1 MSVSHK
7 RLGKHG
13 VLVSNLCLGTMN
25 FGWHTSE
32 EDSFAIMDRALE
44 MGINFFD
51 TADVYGW
58 SVEHGLTEEI
68 IGRWFAQGGGRRDAV
83 VLATKVYNPV
93 DRKANLPEVNSDGRS
108 LSAYKIRKHC
118 EGSLKRLQTDWIDL
132 YQMHHVDH
140 ECPWDETWQAFD
152 ALVKQG
158 KVVYVGSSNF
168 AGWDIATACQEASK
182 RGLMGLVS
190 EQSIYHLDNRM
201 IELEVIPACRHYG
214 LGLIPWSPLAGGLL
228 GGALEKY
235 ETGRRTN
242 ENFTKEVESKRG
254 QLEKYEALCKEIGH
268 PPGEV
273 ALAWLLHNP
282 VVTAPIIGPR
292 TMEQLESAVRAASIE
307 LDAETL
313 KTWMR
318 FSPDPAA
325 KRQWPMPGNRKPNG
339 TQPSGKDPAEY
350 FTGSVRVEQRVD
362 APDPAREFGAHVTF
376 EPGAR
381 TTWHTQSIPQ
391 PFPSTGITHNGLPRW

>member
-1 MSVSHK
+1 MTVTHK

-32 EDSFAIMDRALE
+32 EESFAIMDRALE
-44 MGINFFD
+44 LGINFFD

-58 SVEHGLTEEI
+58 AVEHGLTEEI

-108 LSAYKIRKHC
+108 LSAYKIRKHA
-118 EGSLKRLQTDWIDL
+118 EGSLKRLQTDVIDI

-168 AGWDIATACQEASK
+168 AGWDIATANQEASK

-201 IELEVIPACRHYG
+201 IELEVIPACREYG
-214 LGLIPWSPLAGGLL
+214 LGLIPWSPLGGGLL

-235 ETGRRTN
+235 ESGRRTDAS
-242 ENFTKEVESKRG
+242 FAKEVEAKRP

-292 TMEQLESAVRAASIE
+292 TMEQLESAARAVSLE
-307 LDAETL
+307 LDEETL
-313 KTWMR
+313 KKLDEI
-318 FSPDPAA
+318 FPGPGGEA
-325 KRQWPMPGNRKPNG
+325 PMAY
-339 TQPSGKDPAEY
+339 S
-350 FTGSVRVEQRVD
+350 
-362 APDPAREFGAHVTF
+362 
-376 EPGAR
+376 
-381 TTWHTQSIPQ
+381 W
-391 PFPSTGITHNGLPRW
+391 

>member
-1 MSVSHK
+1 MTVSNK

-44 MGINFFD
+44 LGINFFD

-58 SVEHGLTEEI
+58 EVEHGHTEEI

-108 LSAYKIRKHC
+108 LSAYKIRKHA
-118 EGSLKRLQTDWIDL
+118 EGSLKRLQTDVIDL
-132 YQMHHVDH
+132 YQMHHIDRS
-140 ECPWDETWQAFD
+140 CPWDETWQAFD

-201 IELEVIPACRHYG
+201 IELEVIPACREYG
-214 LGLIPWSPLAGGLL
+214 LGLIPLSPLAGGLL

-235 ETGRRTN
+235 ESGRRTDA
-242 ENFTKEVESKRG
+242 NFAKEVKAKRP
-254 QLEKYEALCKEIGH
+254 QLEKYETLCREIGH

-292 TMEQLESAVRAASIE
+292 TIEQLESAARAASIE
-307 LDAETL
+307 LDEETL
-313 KTWMR
+313 KKLDEI
-318 FSPDPAA
+318 F
-325 KRQWPMPGNRKPNG
+325 PGPGGEAPN
-339 TQPSGKDPAEY
+339 AY
-350 FTGSVRVEQRVD
+350 
-362 APDPAREFGAHVTF
+362 A
-376 EPGAR
+376 
-381 TTWHTQSIPQ
+381 W
-391 PFPSTGITHNGLPRW
+391 

>member
-1 MSVSHK
+1 MSVKHK
-7 RLGKHG
+7 RFGKHG

-32 EDSFAIMDRALE
+32 EDSFKIMDRALE
-44 MGINFFD
+44 LGINFFD

-118 EGSLKRLQTDWIDL
+118 EGSLKRMQTDWIDL
-132 YQMHHVDH
+132 YQMHHIDRD
-140 ECPWDETWQAFD
+140 CPWDETWQSFD
-152 ALVKQG
+152 ALIKQG

-168 AGWDIATACQEASK
+168 AGWDIATACQEADK
-182 RGLMGLVS
+182 RGMMGLVS
-190 EQSIYHLDNRM
+190 EQSIYNLDNRM
-201 IELEVIPACRHYG
+201 LELEVIPACRHYG

-228 GGALEKY
+228 GGALEKNK
-235 ETGRRTN
+235 GVRRN
-242 ENFTKEVESKRG
+242 DKNQSE
-254 QLEKYEALCKEIGH
+254 QLEKKHEQIKKYEALCREIGH

-292 TMEQLESAVRAASIE
+292 TIEQLESAVRAASIQ
-307 LDAETL
+307 LDEEVL
-313 KTWMR
+313 KKMDEI
-318 FSPDPAA
+318 FPGPGGEA
-325 KRQWPMPGNRKPNG
+325 PM
-339 TQPSGKDPAEY
+339 AY
-350 FTGSVRVEQRVD
+350 
-362 APDPAREFGAHVTF
+362 A
-376 EPGAR
+376 
-381 TTWHTQSIPQ
+381 W
-391 PFPSTGITHNGLPRW
+391 

>member
-1 MSVSHK
+1 MAIENV

-13 VLVSNLCLGTMN
+13 VRVSNICLGTMN

-32 EDSFAIMDRALE
+32 EDSYAIMDRALE
-44 MGINFFD
+44 LGINFFD

-58 SVEHGLTEEI
+58 EVENGHTEEI
-68 IGRWFAQGGGRRDAV
+68 IGRWFAQGGGRREAV
-83 VLATKVYNPV
+83 VLATKVFNPV
-93 DRKANLPEVNSDGRS
+93 NRKANLPEINSDERS

-118 EGSLKRLQTDWIDL
+118 EGSLQRLQTDWIDL
-132 YQMHHVDH
+132 YQMHHIDRA
-140 ECPWDETWQAFD
+140 CPWDETWQAFD

-168 AGWDIATACQEASK
+168 AGWDIATACQEADK

-190 EQSIYHLDNRM
+190 EQSIYHLNNRM

-228 GGALEKY
+228 GGALEKRKD
-235 ETGRRTN
+235 GRRRGEDYEKN
-242 ENFTKEVESKRG
+242 VDENRDK
-254 QLEKYEALCKEIGH
+254 LEKYEALCRDIGH

-282 VVTAPIIGPR
+282 IVTAPIIGPR

-307 LDAETL
+307 LDQETL
-313 KTWMR
+313 DKLDEI
-318 FSPDPAA
+318 F
-325 KRQWPMPGNRKPNG
+325 PGPG
-339 TQPSGKDPAEY
+339 GE
-350 FTGSVRVEQRVD
+350 
-362 APDPAREFGAHVTF
+362 APKAYA
-376 EPGAR
+376 
-381 TTWHTQSIPQ
+381 W
-391 PFPSTGITHNGLPRW
+391 

>member
-1 MSVSHK
+1 MSVANK

-44 MGINFFD
+44 LGINFFD

-132 YQMHHVDH
+132 YQMHHIDRA
-140 ECPWDETWQAFD
+140 CPWDETWQAFD
-152 ALVKQG
+152 ALVNQG

-182 RGLMGLVS
+182 RGFMGLVS

-235 ETGRRTN
+235 ESGRRTN
-242 ENFTKEVESKRG
+242 ENFTKQVEAKRG
-254 QLEKYEALCKEIGH
+254 QLEKYEALCREIGH

-292 TMEQLESAVRAASIE
+292 TMEQLESAVRAASIQ
-307 LDAETL
+307 LDEETL
-313 KTWMR
+313 KSLDEI
-318 FSPDPAA
+318 F
-325 KRQWPMPGNRKPNG
+325 PGPGGEAPNAY
-339 TQPSGKDPAEY
+339 S
-350 FTGSVRVEQRVD
+350 
-362 APDPAREFGAHVTF
+362 
-376 EPGAR
+376 
-381 TTWHTQSIPQ
+381 W
-391 PFPSTGITHNGLPRW
+391 